1 MVKQL
6 HALKID
12 PTKFHDKFN
21 PLFYRMFPVN
31 LAQPFVKPIRHCII
45 FKSKI
50 HGMMRIRR
58 HPLEAKQKCRAER
71 DDIICSLPQRYNR
84 NLIFSNFF
92 LLFLNAAGKFFNRLI
107 IKIYICQCRKQSVHQ
122 KAVCFF
128 RMLSVFFG
136 RFRQLNKF
144 IHQLILQFRRLRLFA
159 TDSGI
164 DTTFISG
171 GLLALKTKHI

>member
-1 MVKQL
+1 
-6 HALKID
+6 
-12 PTKFHDKFN
+12 
-21 PLFYRMFPVN
+21 
-31 LAQPFVKPIRHCII
+31 
-45 FKSKI
+45 
-50 HGMMRIRR
+50 MRIRR

-171 GLLALKTKHI
+171 GLLALKTKHIWHNLPPIFLLMEVLSFSVNSIPAIQTASYITFHWVP